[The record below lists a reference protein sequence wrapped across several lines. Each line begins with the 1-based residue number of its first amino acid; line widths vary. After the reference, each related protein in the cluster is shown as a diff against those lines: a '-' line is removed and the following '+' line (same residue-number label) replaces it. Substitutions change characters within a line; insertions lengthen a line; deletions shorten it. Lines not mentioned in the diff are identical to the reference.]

1 MVPKL
6 QVNPV
11 DRNNPGQES
20 CKFEGNNRIKT
31 GTVKDGSLVH
41 VDSSQIR
48 DKSHHMGD
56 FLSPED
62 LQGKF
67 DINHVKKIRS
77 YQDKLEYVRN
87 KNNLPHDLVYQMQD
101 EVLKFPTDDT
111 TIAVPGFIGKYR
123 QEGTI
128 FVNLEMEKVGFIYH
142 GTNKFRTA
150 MSMSPKKIKELAV
163 EGFHLFPNAGSQ

>member
-1 MVPKL
+1 
-6 QVNPV
+6 
-11 DRNNPGQES
+11 
-20 CKFEGNNRIKT
+20 
-31 GTVKDGSLVH
+31 
-41 VDSSQIR
+41 
-48 DKSHHMGD
+48 
-56 FLSPED
+56 
-62 LQGKF
+62 
-67 DINHVKKIRS
+67 
-77 YQDKLEYVRN
+77 
-87 KNNLPHDLVYQMQD
+87 MQD